1 MRPAPGRRQLSRDFI
16 TRHQRLR
23 IIDAL
28 AAETAEK
35 GYRSVTVADIVRRA
49 RIARNT
55 FYENF
60 RSKQDCFLATLDY
73 ALEEA
78 MRRIVDA
85 ASEVESWQG
94 RVRAGLG
101 AFLGYVAEEPA
112 LARTCLV
119 DSLSAG
125 PESLARYEDGLQAF
139 LPLFRLGRKV
149 SPRGDELPA
158 TLEEA
163 VAGGIFWVVYER
175 IVRGEAE
182 RVEELVPD
190 LVEFALTPYVGAEAA
205 RRLSSAD

>member
-60 RSKQDCFLATLDY
+60 GSKQDCFLATLDY